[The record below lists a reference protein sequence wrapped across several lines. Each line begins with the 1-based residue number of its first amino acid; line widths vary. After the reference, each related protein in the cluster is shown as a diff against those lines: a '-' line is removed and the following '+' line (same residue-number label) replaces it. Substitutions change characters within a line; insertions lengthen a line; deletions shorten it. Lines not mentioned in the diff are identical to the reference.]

1 MVILAALFCDPI
13 RIPRD
18 AVDIFICKVA
28 ESTKT
33 KKKKKDYL
41 KSQTK
46 SKPIDAPRS

>member
-1 MVILAALFCDPI
+1 MVILAALFCAPI

-33 KKKKKDYL
+33 KKKKKKKL
-41 KSQTK
+41 FKVPKKKQ
-46 SKPIDAPRS
+46 AN